1 MASFIPLTK
10 CTIKTTHSNSIQIIT
25 GHWFQFITLQG
36 QDEIKPAIVYEHLC
50 SLMPKKTKVVWITW
64 SYQQRLRHRG
74 IYSTSIETQQ
84 QEEIWLWSLFVF
96 FFNLFLEAENN
107 TNFKVWTKFDMV
119 RLPGKTCLSNLL
131 MTSNTWKTSR
141 CVSVCVKHGLKP
153 SENVQDECELT
164 K

>member
-1 MASFIPLTK
+1 
-10 CTIKTTHSNSIQIIT
+10 
-25 GHWFQFITLQG
+25 
-36 QDEIKPAIVYEHLC
+36 
-50 SLMPKKTKVVWITW
+50 MPKKTKVVWITW

-107 TNFKVWTKFDMV
+107 RNFKVWTKFDMV

-164 K
+164 KWKNLQRSFTSGQVLASMCGCAALIREEVLLLQRESGAGIF